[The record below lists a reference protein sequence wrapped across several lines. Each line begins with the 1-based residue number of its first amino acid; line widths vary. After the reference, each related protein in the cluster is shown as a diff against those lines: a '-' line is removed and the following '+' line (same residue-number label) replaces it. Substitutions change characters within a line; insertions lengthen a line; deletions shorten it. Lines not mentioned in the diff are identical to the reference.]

1 MQTLDLP
8 RAPVIA
14 IVAALALLGVAGT
27 ATAHEHVITEDCRFA
42 LTVGWKSEPPFAGQK
57 NGLDL
62 RIERI
67 TNTPADPGDCHHE
80 EGDAHGHGGAF
91 TAVKE
96 KVATGVLGNVTVTY
110 VIAGQ
115 SYPDTPAET
124 EAFDF
129 RAAFGSPGSYTGEIL
144 PTREGKYTI
153 KIKGEIDG
161 VPLDVSVVPHEVLS
175 PTSIMF
181 PQEDLT
187 AEEASA
193 KIAKLERD
201 LAALRGEVAS
211 MKTAAQSE
219 PAPTPEERTNDTPAP
234 GALLA
239 ALAAVAV
246 ALVARRR
253 SA

>member
-1 MQTLDLP
+1 MKLP
-8 RAPVIA
+8 RALLFGIA
-14 IVAALALLGVAGT
+14 AALALVGLAGT
-27 ATAHEHVITEDCRFA
+27 ASAHEHVITEDCKFE
-42 LTVGWKSEPPFAGQK
+42 LSVGWKSEPPFAGQK

-62 RIERI
+62 RVERI

-91 TAVKE
+91 TAIKE

-110 VIAGQ
+110 TIAGHT
-115 SYPDTPAET
+115 YPDTPAET

-129 RAAFGSPGSYTGEIL
+129 RAAFGAPGSYTGEIL

-153 KIKGEIDG
+153 RIQGSIDG
-161 VPLDVSVVPHEVLS
+161 IPLDVSVVPHEILPPS
-175 PTSIMF
+175 SIMF

-193 KIAKLERD
+193 KIAKLEGD
-201 LAALRGEVAS
+201 LAAVRQEVSA
-211 MKTAAQSE
+211 MKTAAQSQ
-219 PAPTPEERTNDTPAP
+219 PTPTPEERTNDAPAP
-234 GALLA
+234 GALVV